1 MQFAMKDGSATSEQ
15 FFHRR
20 AAERPMSTIT
30 NVCGL
35 VGNE

>member
-1 MQFAMKDGSATSEQ
+1 MKDGSATSEQ
-15 FFHRR
+15 LFHQR
-20 AAERPMSTIT
+20 AAERLQISTIT